1 VAQTYLMFFDL
12 NSAALTPEAQAIVD
26 DAATNAETAGAR
38 SLLVVGHTD
47 RTGTAA
53 YNMRLSARRAETV
66 GRALIERGIP
76 AEAISLD
83 AMGEED
89 PLVPT
94 EDGVPEPQNRRVV
107 IQFR

>member
-12 NSAALTPEAQAIVD
+12 NSAALTPEALVIVGN
-26 DAATNAETAGAR
+26 AATNAESTGVR
-38 SLLVVGHTD
+38 SLQVVGHTD

-53 YNMRLSARRAETV
+53 YNMKLSARRAETV
-66 GRALIERGIP
+66 GQALIERGIP
-76 AEAISLD
+76 AEEISLE

>member
-1 VAQTYLMFFDL
+1 MPKSPA
-12 NSAALTPEAQAIVD
+12 P
-26 DAATNAETAGAR
+26 R

-53 YNMRLSARRAETV
+53 YNMKLSARRAETV
-66 GRALIERGIP
+66 GQALVDRGIP
-76 AEAISLD
+76 GRSHRLEAK
-83 AMGEED
+83 GEED

-107 IQFR
+107 IQFQ

>member
-1 VAQTYLMFFDL
+1 
-12 NSAALTPEAQAIVD
+12 
-26 DAATNAETAGAR
+26 
-38 SLLVVGHTD
+38 
-47 RTGTAA
+47 
-53 YNMRLSARRAETV
+53 MRLSARRAETV
-66 GRALIERGIP
+66 GQALIERGIP
-76 AEAISLD
+76 AEDISLE